1 MVLTN
6 EFIEEVEN
14 KKKTR
19 VRIMLKDTLLVDPSF
34 RVFNEMLEYAECHIL
49 DLYDKH
55 NEEELNNNSLLWDED
70 YMNRQMVAVVSN
82 FSKERVDLLKK
93 IVTKLYEHKIHVI
106 LIP

>member
-6 EFIEEVEN
+6 EFIEAVEN

-55 NEEELNNNSLLWDED
+55 N
-70 YMNRQMVAVVSN
+70 
-82 FSKERVDLLKK
+82 
-93 IVTKLYEHKIHVI
+93 
-106 LIP
+106 